1 MQRSEFID
9 LMKEAAEQ
17 HGKVVIHEV
26 AKASGHYLGMR
37 IELDGVPVPVVNLD
51 MLYERYLETDD
62 IEECTDFIHEL
73 LGKEVETPCDMAAL
87 ADWEVAKKLLF
98 LRMFGNVVDGVCRCV
113 ADLYQVPYLQL
124 ADDGSA
130 VAQVTPQLLE
140 TWGVSIDEV
149 FDQAEKN
156 QESLRPA
163 LICNLSEM
171 IGMGEDNP
179 LYIVTTSNKAYGASA
194 ILYDGVAEQLRDAL
208 GDEFY
213 LIPSSVH
220 EMMAFAKLGDADIP
234 FFTNLISTVNRE
246 ELDSQ
251 EILSNSLYIYD
262 FETRSIKR
270 AV

>member
-73 LGKEVETPCDMAAL
+73 LGKEIETPCDMTAL

-113 ADLYQVPYLQL
+113 ADIYQVPYLQL

-130 VAQVTPQLLE
+130 VAQVTPQLLD
-140 TWGVSIDEV
+140 TWGISVDEV
-149 FDQAEKN
+149 FAQAERN

-163 LICNLSEM
+163 VVLNLSALLDGDE
-171 IGMGEDNP
+171 GNP
-179 LYIVTTSNKAYGASA
+179 LYIVTTSNRAYGASA
-194 ILYDGVAEQLRDAL
+194 ILYNGVADRLRDAL
-208 GDEFY
+208 GGDFY
-213 LIPSSVH
+213 IIPASIH
-220 EMMAFAKLGDADIP
+220 EMLVFAKLDEDDIP
-234 FFTNLISTVNRE
+234 FYTRLISMINRE
-246 ELDSQ
+246 ELADHDV
-251 EILSNSLYIYD
+251 LSNSLYTYD
-262 FETRSIKR
+262 FEKRSIKK

>member
-1 MQRSEFID
+1 MKMSEFID
-9 LMKEAAEQ
+9 LMKTAAEPY
-17 HGKVVIHEV
+17 GEVVVDEV
-26 AKASGHYLGMR
+26 VRASARYVGMYVKK
-37 IELDGVPVPVVNLD
+37 DGVPTPIANLD

-62 IEECTDFIHEL
+62 IDECTEYVTTLFTMKFDSPINI
-73 LGKEVETPCDMAAL
+73 AAL
-87 ADWEVAKKLLF
+87 ADWEVAKGLLF
-98 LRMFGNVVDGVCRCV
+98 LRLFGHVSDGICRPV
-113 ADLYQVPYLQL
+113 ADLYQVPYLQMKP
-124 ADDGSA
+124 DGSA

-156 QESLRPA
+156 QESIRPA
-163 LICNLSEM
+163 VICNLSEM
-171 IGMGEDNP
+171 VGVDGGNP
-179 LYIVTTSNKAYGASA
+179 LYLITTTNRAYGASA

-208 GDEFY
+208 GDKFY

-262 FETRSIKR
+262 FETHSIKR